1 MLARLT
7 EEEAKI
13 YLTDLVDLI
22 DSELVCE
29 FLVTEIKAFVLVVI
43 SEADHELLNIL
54 LLQALGDKLDV
65 IHQVQID
72 SDPVVNHFLLDLVL
86 YMVQRILVVW
96 HENDGGERLVRQAL
110 LQLAEWVLALDY
122 K

>member
-29 FLVTEIKAFVLVVI
+29 FLVTEIKAFVLVI
-43 SEADHELLNIL
+43 FSEADHELLNIL
-54 LLQALGDKLDV
+54 LL
-65 IHQVQID
+65 
-72 SDPVVNHFLLDLVL
+72 
-86 YMVQRILVVW
+86 
-96 HENDGGERLVRQAL
+96 
-110 LQLAEWVLALDY
+110 
-122 K
+122 